1 MHGRAWAGDNFLRLK
16 KRARMWSKYTAV
28 LDAVFE
34 KPTYGCQTLKGVL
47 STLNAHNTVESRQV
61 VRKHPEFAAVLAH
74 LVQAEA
80 TAQALYSYVVRKHA
94 VRACQLDH
102 VRAMQ
107 KFVKGLHQS
116 SH

>member
-1 MHGRAWAGDNFLRLK
+1 MWA
-16 KRARMWSKYTAV
+16 KYTAV
-28 LDAVFE
+28 LDAIFD
-34 KPTYGCQTLKGVL
+34 KPSCQTLKGVL
-47 STLNAHNTVESRQV
+47 STLNAHPTVESRQV

-74 LVQAEA
+74 LRRLPPVQAEA
-80 TAQALYSYVVRKHA
+80 TAQALYSYVVRTHA
-94 VRACQLDH
+94 VRACQMDH